1 MTKFKVC
8 LQMSV
13 KKEYMEKLSIKNE
26 MTQLDLK
33 NRKFYD
39 SLTDEERK
47 KFSNYLMI
55 RWGSSVQ
62 GVQELQEYYLLSCN
76 ERLNKHFFEINRHPK
91 LQWLCATTV
100 SPGMGTHHHQW
111 IAPKKKEKG
120 DNDVK
125 KTLMMLMPA
134 AKMSDIETLSKLI
147 TKKQLQALL
156 DEHGNSNTK

>member
-1 MTKFKVC
+1 
-8 LQMSV
+8 
-13 KKEYMEKLSIKNE
+13 MEKLSIQNE

-33 NRKFYD
+33 NRDFYD
-39 SLTDEERK
+39 NLTEEERK

-55 RWGSSVQ
+55 RWASSVQ
-62 GVQELQEYYLLSCN
+62 ANRDFQEWYLLSCN

-100 SPGMGTHHHQW
+100 SPGLGTQRHQW

-120 DNDVK
+120 DNEIK
-125 KTLMMLMPA
+125 KTLMSLLPA

-147 TKKQLQALL
+147 TKKELQALL
-156 DEHGNSNTK
+156 DEHGNTNTK

>member
-1 MTKFKVC
+1 V
-8 LQMSV
+8 
-13 KKEYMEKLSIKNE
+13 EKLSIHNE

-33 NRKFYD
+33 NRDFYD
-39 SLTDEERK
+39 SLTEEERK

-55 RWGSSVQ
+55 RWASSVQ
-62 GVQELQEYYLLSCN
+62 ANQDYQEWYLLSCN
-76 ERLNKHFFEINRHPK
+76 ERLNKHFFDINRHPK

-100 SPGMGTHHHQW
+100 SPGMGTHRHQW

-125 KTLMMLMPA
+125 KTLMTLMPA

-147 TKKQLQALL
+147 TKKELRALL
-156 DEHGNSNTK
+156 DEYGNANTK